1 VDFAIAPWA
10 QTAVLAAVGCTA
22 LVLDAAMTPERRQ
35 SARFSEALRRLP
47 PHVAAG
53 GNPQFSGD
61 DKVLAQLGM
70 LMMFQFVGEALVTSV
85 AIPFPGPLCGML
97 LLLAYLYLRGGP
109 SEDLFNVGSKLIDN
123 LGLLFVP
130 AGTAIVAYGTLFAT
144 DGIAILAALVVSTLL
159 AVFIGGAIAA
169 LADGGDAS

>member
-1 VDFAIAPWA
+1 MR
-10 QTAVLAAVGCTA
+10 
-22 LVLDAAMTPERRQ
+22 DAA
-35 SARFSEALRRLP
+35 
-47 PHVAAG
+47 
-53 GNPQFSGD
+53 
-61 DKVLAQLGM
+61 
-70 LMMFQFVGEALVTSV
+70 
-85 AIPFPGPLCGML
+85 
-97 LLLAYLYLRGGP
+97 LLAYLYLRGGP
-109 SEDLFNVGSKLIDN
+109 SEDLSNVGSKLIDN

>member
-1 VDFAIAPWA
+1 
-10 QTAVLAAVGCTA
+10 
-22 LVLDAAMTPERRQ
+22 M
-35 SARFSEALRRLP
+35 
-47 PHVAAG
+47 
-53 GNPQFSGD
+53 
-61 DKVLAQLGM
+61 LAQLGI

-109 SEDLFNVGSKLIDN
+109 SEDLSNVGSRPIDN

-130 AGTAIVAYGTLFAT
+130 AGTAIVAYGSLFAT
-144 DGIAILAALVVSTLL
+144 DGIAILAALIASTLL
-159 AVFIGGAIAA
+159 AVLIGGAVAA